1 MAALDTNVLVRFLV
15 RDDLPQLAAAKRLIE
30 DCVEAGEKLYVPVSV
45 SLELEWVLRSNFS
58 LNKSTVVQT
67 LSDLLSTRELSF
79 ESEGALEAALAQY
92 SQTSADYSDCL
103 HVALAGAAGA
113 QPLWTF
119 DRAAS
124 RLDGARLVPNQVAPS
139 TA

>member
-15 RDDLPQLAAAKRLIE
+15 RDDPAQLAAAERLIQGFV
-30 DCVEAGEKLYVPVSV
+30 DAGENLYVPVSV
-45 SLELEWVLRSNFS
+45 SLELEWALRSNFG
-58 LNKSTVVQT
+58 LDKSTVVQT
-67 LSDLLSTRELSF
+67 LSNLLSAQELSF

-92 SQTSADYSDCL
+92 SQTSADYSHYL

-124 RLDGARLVPNQVAPS
+124 RLDGARLVPAQAAPS
-139 TA
+139 TS